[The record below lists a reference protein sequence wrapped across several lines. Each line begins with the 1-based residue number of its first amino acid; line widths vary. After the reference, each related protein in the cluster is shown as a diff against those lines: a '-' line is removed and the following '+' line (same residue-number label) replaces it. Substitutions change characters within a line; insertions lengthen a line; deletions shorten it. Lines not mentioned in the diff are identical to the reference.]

1 MLKKLPQNLRWLLR
15 RFFPVRLHGSLAG
28 YFLIIQS
35 LHRYLQRFFPK
46 GHEYRQ
52 CCGKRLADG
61 SWLLACS
68 SLRLP
73 RLVWFPHSTSE
84 LGCQCYMISGLIL
97 SHCLKKNSLGDTYSV
112 LYRCRQYGVDVRDVS
127 KKVEAGVACDFPAE
141 TGMNCS
147 SYTHPTVC
155 YDSVLNIS
163 QPSVKLSS
171 CPVYLSNPS
180 ARDRLFQSPLNPHS
194 CA

>member
-1 MLKKLPQNLRWLLR
+1 
-15 RFFPVRLHGSLAG
+15 
-28 YFLIIQS
+28 
-35 LHRYLQRFFPK
+35 
-46 GHEYRQ
+46 
-52 CCGKRLADG
+52 
-61 SWLLACS
+61 
-68 SLRLP
+68 
-73 RLVWFPHSTSE
+73 
-84 LGCQCYMISGLIL
+84 MISGLIL

-194 CA
+194 CAWSSSSLVPLTSTFSGPLLHMQPSSSLSRSSQRPKHPSESGKYSPTSQFRSGSIESASGSRSSSGSARAQSARGNAVVVSCSTSIL